1 MRFDL
6 TILGSAA
13 AAPSLDRH
21 PTAQVLNIDEHP
33 YLIDCGEGT
42 QIQLLRYNIKRN
54 RIKTIFIS
62 HLHGDHYFGLIGL
75 ISTLHLQRRSEPL
88 FIIGPEPLQAII
100 EIQLRASQ
108 TSLSYPLHYIVTHP
122 EEPAIVWEDKRC
134 IVSSIPLRHR
144 IPTTGFLFTEQKQK
158 RKIHIEQTTLH
169 QIPTYFMPRLQAG
182 EDYHHADGHT
192 IPNSLLTLDPPAP
205 RSFAYCSDTCYHP
218 TIVTQIQGCHLLYH
232 ESTFC
237 NDHLERAQ
245 ETFHSTAA
253 QAADIAQQAQV
264 QQLLIGHYSSKYT
277 DLNLFLEEAQ
287 AIFPATTL
295 AEEGLVIS
303 I

>member
-21 PTAQVLNIDEHP
+21 PTAQVLNIDEYP

-42 QIQLLRYNIKRN
+42 QTQLLRYNIKRN
-54 RIKTIFIS
+54 RIKTVFIS

-75 ISTLHLQRRSEPL
+75 ISTLHLQRRSDPL

-100 EIQLRASQ
+100 ELQLQASL
-108 TSLSYPLHYIVTHP
+108 TTLNYPLHFTITHP
-122 EEPAIVWEDKRC
+122 EEPNLVWEDKRC
-134 IVSSIPLRHR
+134 TVHSIPLRHR
-144 IPTTGFLFTEQKQK
+144 IPTSGFLFTEQKQK
-158 RKIHIEQTTLH
+158 RKINTEQTQLH
-169 QIPTYFMPRLQAG
+169 QIPTYYMARLQAG
-182 EDYHHADGHT
+182 HDYHHSDGRIT
-192 IPNSLLTLDPPAP
+192 PNALLTYDPPTP

-218 TIVTQIQGCHLLYH
+218 TIIAQIQGCDLLYH

-237 NDHLERAQ
+237 SDHLQRAQ
-245 ETFHSTAA
+245 ETYHSTAA
-253 QAADIAQQAQV
+253 QAAQIAQLAQAK
-264 QQLLIGHYSSKYT
+264 QLLIGHYSSKYA
-277 DLNLFLEEAQ
+277 DLQPFLDEAQ
-287 AIFPATTL
+287 SIFPATTL
-295 AEEGLVIS
+295 AQEGLVIS